1 MANRFLNNITINDE
15 YTLPPTDGTANQVI
29 KTDGAGNLSFVDAT
43 ALVTT
48 AESGLVYY
56 DVKNS
61 TGGAINKGKA
71 VRAVGTDG
79 NSGHILIDEM
89 IADGS
94 VESKYFM
101 GILET
106 TLNNG
111 DIGRVIHFG
120 EIDQFNTLGQN
131 GETWNDGDLLWLD
144 PSNNGDYTITEPN
157 GPNIKVAAAI
167 VVNAATNGKIFTR
180 VQANEGVHDL
190 HDVLIQSVATGHI
203 LVYDA
208 TTDVWKNS
216 SQSTDAALMP
226 SGTEAQR
233 PTPTAGMIRFNTTA
247 NEFEGYNGTE
257 WAPIG
262 GTGSASIDI
271 DNFTGNS
278 SEVNFILSSEI
289 QEEDNTQVYIDGVY
303 QSKSNYT
310 TSGTTLTFST
320 PPPTGTSIE
329 VVNFTSIAES
339 QIDGTGTTNYIA
351 KWTDADTLANSVI
364 QDDGTNVGIGCTP
377 TSISGYTVL
386 DINNSTNGAIIDL
399 SQADA
404 MKGRLIATS
413 SSMAIE
419 TASGIPISFQPS
431 GTERMRIAS
440 NGAVGINGDNYL
452 YAFPSTS
459 NTGFIGSG
467 FSLNGASNSMQL
479 WTNNTERLR
488 ITSSGNVG
496 IGTTSPSFKLQVN
509 GDFAAE
515 DNIYLTDA
523 GTVRGKFE
531 LNASDRDDVDI
542 KAVSLGSNMKF
553 FTVDSERMR
562 IDSSGN
568 VQIGS
573 GTRFG
578 KFDILNIGGSGSNF
592 IIDAGGDNYY
602 TSGASGVQVFRT
614 GSTERMRIDSSG
626 KVSVGAPIAGQLGV
640 RGTTN
645 DSTAY
650 SFEAAN
656 SSGNSLFAVRNDG
669 LAFFPY
675 GNVGIG
681 TTSPSQKLTV
691 RDDSTSAYPITLENT
706 NIGTPG
712 VHTGIRFGYINNTY
726 QKGAIIFEGQDSSGR
741 GKMFFAMEANANS
754 ANADETDAK
763 MTIDYSGN
771 VGIGTTS
778 PSHKLEVNTGAG
790 IFSVR
795 PKGGS
800 SVAIASS
807 SSLTYFGG
815 THEFYDTAGTTERM
829 RIDSS
834 GRVGMGTTS
843 PLSKIHIENT
853 SGNDGIRIINS
864 TTGEGY
870 IVFGDTADNNT
881 GSIAYNHTSD
891 AMTFDV
897 NNAERMRIDSSG
909 NVAINDSTNANIS
922 LTVTSK
928 SGYEDIAYFKSS
940 GTNIDARINLFPTGT
955 GNGAINSAS
964 NSLEL
969 QTAGSPKMT
978 IDSSGNVGIGTTSPA
993 TKLHISDAAVTL
1005 TTTSTNGVSGFIHN
1019 VIGGATALYRLQ
1031 NNYSEVMRI
1040 NPNGNV
1046 GIGTTSPSAK
1056 FHTNCSSYPET
1067 TEKLAQFNA
1076 GVANYQSNRYVELS
1090 NSFTGAGYT
1099 SPALVFKTNANSS
1112 NQKSYGLIATL
1123 ADGSLSF
1130 QNKPAGSEIAIGTS
1144 LGTQEKMRITSSGD
1158 LHVEGDVIAA
1168 STTVSSDEN
1177 LKKDI
1182 STYEDALQTISELNG
1197 VSFTWKS
1204 NDKKSVG
1211 VIAQDVQ
1218 KVLPELVGTKKS
1230 LEGGEETL
1238 TVDYNGLIGVLIQAV
1253 KELSKQVEELKN

>member
-626 KVSVGAPIAGQLGV
+626 
-640 RGTTN
+640 
-645 DSTAY
+645 
-650 SFEAAN
+650 
-656 SSGNSLFAVRNDG
+656 
-669 LAFFPY
+669 
-675 GNVGIG
+675 
-681 TTSPSQKLTV
+681 
-691 RDDSTSAYPITLENT
+691 
-706 NIGTPG
+706 
-712 VHTGIRFGYINNTY
+712 
-726 QKGAIIFEGQDSSGR
+726 
-741 GKMFFAMEANANS
+741 
-754 ANADETDAK
+754 
-763 MTIDYSGN
+763 
-771 VGIGTTS
+771 
-778 PSHKLEVNTGAG
+778 
-790 IFSVR
+790 
-795 PKGGS
+795 
-800 SVAIASS
+800 
-807 SSLTYFGG
+807 
-815 THEFYDTAGTTERM
+815 
-829 RIDSS
+829 
-834 GRVGMGTTS
+834 
-843 PLSKIHIENT
+843 
-853 SGNDGIRIINS
+853 
-864 TTGEGY
+864 
-870 IVFGDTADNNT
+870 
-881 GSIAYNHTSD
+881 
-891 AMTFDV
+891 
-897 NNAERMRIDSSG
+897 

>member
-15 YTLPPTDGTANQVI
+15 YTLPSTDGTADQVI

-278 SEVNFILSSEI
+278 SEVNFTLSSEI

-614 GSTERMRIDSSG
+614 GST
-626 KVSVGAPIAGQLGV
+626 
-640 RGTTN
+640 
-645 DSTAY
+645 
-650 SFEAAN
+650 
-656 SSGNSLFAVRNDG
+656 
-669 LAFFPY
+669 
-675 GNVGIG
+675 
-681 TTSPSQKLTV
+681 
-691 RDDSTSAYPITLENT
+691 
-706 NIGTPG
+706 
-712 VHTGIRFGYINNTY
+712 
-726 QKGAIIFEGQDSSGR
+726 
-741 GKMFFAMEANANS
+741 
-754 ANADETDAK
+754 
-763 MTIDYSGN
+763 
-771 VGIGTTS
+771 
-778 PSHKLEVNTGAG
+778 
-790 IFSVR
+790 
-795 PKGGS
+795 
-800 SVAIASS
+800 
-807 SSLTYFGG
+807 
-815 THEFYDTAGTTERM
+815 
-829 RIDSS
+829 
-834 GRVGMGTTS
+834 
-843 PLSKIHIENT
+843 
-853 SGNDGIRIINS
+853 
-864 TTGEGY
+864 
-870 IVFGDTADNNT
+870 
-881 GSIAYNHTSD
+881 
-891 AMTFDV
+891 
-897 NNAERMRIDSSG
+897 ERMRIDSSG